1 MSARSPRRTE
11 PPARQRLSAD
21 QRRTQIVQATTQLVA
36 GKGYANTTLT
46 DIAEGA
52 GVAKGLVWHYF
63 RDRDDLMRETLQHLV
78 QQVREA
84 VITNLEPTAPVPV
97 VVREV
102 LAGTATLPR
111 THATEL
117 EAIDQ
122 IAHNLRTPD
131 GHQQISMRDYDAIYA
146 EHEQL
151 LARGQ
156 AEGSIREANIRVM
169 AVTYQGVIDAMIGYL
184 QAHPDVDPQ
193 QHSSAVADV
202 LLSGIS
208 AKRSPSADR

>member
-1 MSARSPRRTE
+1 MPARPPQSTE
-11 PPARQRLSAD
+11 PAKRQRLSAGK
-21 QRRTQIVQATTQLVA
+21 RRTQIVLATTQLVA
-36 GKGYANTTLT
+36 GRGYANTTLT
-46 DIAEGA
+46 EIAEGA
-52 GVAKGLVWHYF
+52 GVAKGLLWHYF
-63 RDRDDLMRETLQHLV
+63 RDRDDLMQQTLQLLV

-84 VITNLEPTAPVPV
+84 VITDLEPTAPVPV
-97 VVREV
+97 VVRGV
-102 LAGTATLPR
+102 LAGTAKLPR

-156 AEGSIREANIRVM
+156 SEGSIREADLRVM
-169 AVTYQGVIDAMIGYL
+169 AVSYQGVIDAMIGYL

-193 QHSSAVADV
+193 QHASAVADV
-202 LLSGIS
+202 FLSGIT
-208 AKRSPSADR
+208 AER